1 MGRGDRPGPTS
12 SLKWGDS
19 NCCGWPF
26 IRGRMGVSSRRM
38 PLESFTTLAL
48 PRDLGTPAQGRRLL
62 ESALDSLPESVLADA
77 QLLLTEVL
85 SNAILHG
92 SAGGGARPDVS
103 VEADEAIV
111 PGAVTDPGPPFPRPA
126 IHPPDPLAASG
137 WGLYL
142 LERLAEQWGV
152 EDEPDGGS
160 AVWFELSVGR
170 SRPTP
175 PPPRRTPR
183 AETNSHSIVSPPRL
197 VERSRSTR
205 RSPAPF

>member
-1 MGRGDRPGPTS
+1 
-12 SLKWGDS
+12 
-19 NCCGWPF
+19 
-26 IRGRMGVSSRRM
+26 MGVSTRRM

-92 SAGGGARPDVS
+92 SAGAGARLDVS
-103 VEADEAIV
+103 VEADESIV
-111 PGAVTDPGPPFPRPA
+111 RVTVTDRSPQFPRPA
-126 IHPPDPLAASG
+126 ILPPDPLAASG

-142 LERLAEQWGV
+142 LERLAKQWGV
-152 EDEPDGGS
+152 EDAPDGGS

-175 PPPRRTPR
+175 TPPTPRRTSR
-183 AETNSHSIVSPPRL
+183 AESDSHSRVSPQRL
-197 VERSRSTR
+197 VARSRSTR
-205 RSPAPF
+205 RSPATF

>member
-1 MGRGDRPGPTS
+1 
-12 SLKWGDS
+12 
-19 NCCGWPF
+19 
-26 IRGRMGVSSRRM
+26 MGVSTRRM
-38 PLESFTTLAL
+38 SLESFTTLAL

-62 ESALDSLPESVLADA
+62 ESALGSLPESVLADA

-92 SAGGGARPDVS
+92 SAGAGARLDVS
-103 VEADEAIV
+103 VEVDESMV
-111 PGAVTDPGPPFPRPA
+111 RVTVTDRSPQFPRPA

-142 LERLAEQWGV
+142 LERLAKQWGV
-152 EDEPDGGS
+152 EDAPDGGS
-160 AVWFELSVGR
+160 VVWFELSVGR

-175 PPPRRTPR
+175 PTPR
-183 AETNSHSIVSPPRL
+183 GPSRTESESQSIVSPPRL
-197 VERSRSTR
+197 VARSRSTR

>member
-1 MGRGDRPGPTS
+1 
-12 SLKWGDS
+12 
-19 NCCGWPF
+19 
-26 IRGRMGVSSRRM
+26 MGVSTRRM
-38 PLESFTTLAL
+38 STESFTTLAL

-62 ESALDSLPESVLADA
+62 ESALDSLPGSVVADA

-92 SAGGGARPDVS
+92 SAGAGARLDVS
-103 VEADEAIV
+103 VEADESILRV
-111 PGAVTDPGPPFPRPA
+111 TVTDRSPQFPRPS
-126 IHPPDPLAASG
+126 INPPDPMAASG

-142 LERLAEQWGV
+142 LERLAKRWGV
-152 EDEPDGGS
+152 EDAPDGGS

-175 PPPRRTPR
+175 PAPQRTSQAGWNGHPK
-183 AETNSHSIVSPPRL
+183 VSPPRL
-197 VERSRSTR
+197 VARSRSTR

>member
-1 MGRGDRPGPTS
+1 MVVRSRQD
-12 SLKWGDS
+12 
-19 NCCGWPF
+19 
-26 IRGRMGVSSRRM
+26 GVSTKRM

-92 SAGGGARPDVS
+92 SAGPGARLDVL
-103 VEADEAIV
+103 VEADESV
-111 PGAVTDPGPPFPRPA
+111 VRVTVTDRSPQFPRPA

-142 LERLAEQWGV
+142 LERLAKQWGV
-152 EDEPDGGS
+152 DDAPDGGS

-170 SRPTP
+170 SRPTRP
-175 PPPRRTPR
+175 SSRRTSR
-183 AETNSHSIVSPPRL
+183 AESDGHSRVSPQRL
-197 VERSRSTR
+197 IARSRWTR

>member
-1 MGRGDRPGPTS
+1 
-12 SLKWGDS
+12 
-19 NCCGWPF
+19 
-26 IRGRMGVSSRRM
+26 MGVSTKRM
-38 PLESFTTLAL
+38 PTQTFTTLAL

-62 ESALDSLPESVLADA
+62 ESALDALPGTVLADA

-92 SAGGGARPDVS
+92 SAGAGARLDVS
-103 VEADEAIV
+103 VEADESIV
-111 PGAVTDPGPPFPRPA
+111 RVTVTDRSPQFPRPE

-142 LERLAEQWGV
+142 LERLANQWGV
-152 EDEPDGGS
+152 EDAPDGGS

-175 PPPRRTPR
+175 PTPRRTSR
-183 AETNSHSIVSPPRL
+183 AESDSSPRVSPQRL
-197 VERSRSTR
+197 VARSRSTR
-205 RSPAPF
+205 CSPAPF